1 MSESSTYRI
10 MANRIRMFVR
20 DWSGDNPPVVFL
32 HHITGNS
39 IEAFR
44 LAKTLNGRR
53 RLVAPDLRGRGQS
66 DMPFGEYGIQAHVR
80 ELDAFLDRME
90 LDRPYLVGHSYGA
103 TLCIFLAAAR
113 PDWFSGVVLM
123 DGGALPHPQAL
134 QSLNIYYDHI
144 SYRYPS
150 LDAYLDRY
158 RQQPTYLPWTDELEA
173 LLRSNLRRQP
183 DGTYI
188 RQVARYVLDADR
200 SADSFAAWEKLPALY
215 QKISCPVLIIRA
227 EWGIFST
234 GDPVLSD
241 ETLKTMQHGMP
252 HAEVV
257 TIPGSGHTTVV
268 TGDYPIRDAAL
279 LAFFGL

>member
-1 MSESSTYRI
+1 MGECSTYRV

-39 IEAFR
+39 IEALR

-53 RLVAPDLRGRGQS
+53 RLIAPDLRGRGQS
-66 DMPFGEYGIQAHVR
+66 DMPFGEYGIPAHLR
-80 ELDAFLDRME
+80 ELNAFLDRME

-103 TLCIFLAAAR
+103 ALCVFLAAAR

-123 DGGALPHPQAL
+123 DGGAVPNPLVL
-134 QSLNIYYDHI
+134 QMLNAYYDNMN
-144 SYRYPS
+144 YRYPT
-150 LDAYLDRY
+150 LDAYMDRY
-158 RQQPTYLPWTDELEA
+158 RNQPTYLPWTDELEA

-188 RQVARYVLDADR
+188 RQMARYVLDTDR
-200 SADSFAAWEKLPALY
+200 SADSFAAWEQLPTLY
-215 QKISCPVLIIRA
+215 EQISCPILIIRA
-227 EWGIFST
+227 EWGIFSRH
-234 GDPVLSD
+234 DPVIPED
-241 ETLKTMQHGMP
+241 TLTEMQRSMP
-252 HAEVV
+252 HAQVV
-257 TIPGSGHTTVV
+257 TIPAAGHTTVV
-268 TGDYPIRDAAL
+268 TGDYPERDAAL

>member
-158 RQQPTYLPWTDELEA
+158 RQQRLTCPGRTNWRPCCAQICAASLTAPTSVRWPATYWMRIAAPTVLPLGKNFPHSTRKLA
-173 LLRSNLRRQP
+173 ARS
-183 DGTYI
+183 
-188 RQVARYVLDADR
+188 
-200 SADSFAAWEKLPALY
+200 
-215 QKISCPVLIIRA
+215 
-227 EWGIFST
+227 
-234 GDPVLSD
+234 
-241 ETLKTMQHGMP
+241 
-252 HAEVV
+252 
-257 TIPGSGHTTVV
+257 
-268 TGDYPIRDAAL
+268 
-279 LAFFGL
+279 